1 MWRIPGAA
9 GVYIVEIEV
18 KAFGK
23 ENDDMSGA
31 YVCGESTILID
42 AGMPGVLKRFGRT
55 WKQTEVRLKHYR
67 Q

>member
-1 MWRIPGAA
+1 
-9 GVYIVEIEV
+9 
-18 KAFGK
+18 
-23 ENDDMSGA
+23 MSGA